1 MDLGRA
7 GGLLVPLVLSTSTA
21 PCAPTGQP
29 VSALKGLL
37 QHERR
42 EAVAGHTPL
51 NPTEEGA
58 EPAPTVALN

>member
-7 GGLLVPLVLSTSTA
+7 GGLLVLMVLSTSTA
-21 PCAPTGQP
+21 PCPPTGQP

-51 NPTEEGA
+51 NPAEEGA
-58 EPAPTVALN
+58 EPAPMVALN